1 MNQHPPHAR
10 HRVYQV
16 GLSVGMLVTLAFTV
30 AFPSY
35 SVHAAVA
42 GTFVNLIWIW
52 E

>member
-1 MNQHPPHAR
+1 MNGHPSPPR
-10 HRVYQV
+10 HRIYQV
-16 GLSVGMLVTLAFTV
+16 GLSVGMLVTLGFTV

-42 GTFVNLIWIW
+42 GTLVNLIWIW